1 MSCIHRI
8 RAPMSTT
15 TAPEKHE
22 FQAEIARVQPWV
34 LARQDER
41 RLQPALGERVR
52 DGRHL
57 DRFRPGADDQPDVGE
72 TQYSP

>member
-1 MSCIHRI
+1 MRI
-8 RAPMSTT
+8 LHAG
-15 TAPEKHE
+15 TAEPLNRVGIE
-22 FQAEIARVQPWV
+22 AEIARVQPWV